1 MILQILLS
9 IINILLNPFSF
20 LVFILLSSK
29 KKAYFFTK
37 EETNVTKLKV
47 KPYLLFSVGYLTI
60 ILSITYL
67 CNFFVDFNFWEV
79 FVPKNIFI
87 SIITWFVTAFTLRAY
102 LKGMEG
108 NIMGF
113 IFFPML
119 ALSIITLFI
128 LSFFDILSSYQFL
141 TIHFPVLEINFWI
154 RLLLHCFMPFYVLI
168 YLNSNQEIQDQ
179 NKELPNK
186 FPGAILSI
194 LILQFLFFGLNWLF
208 IYLFGSS
215 INLSQ
220 FLGEGQT
227 IVYYLPMISGFLYVV
242 LFFISKMK
250 SSKTTSQVSSEIPS
264 ENKKQ
269 NILETLFYYSMLLI
283 FGSIIL
289 EIINYINLMI
299 PFFE

>member
-9 IINILLNPFSF
+9 IVNILLNPFSF
-20 LVFILLSSK
+20 LLFILFSFRYES
-29 KKAYFFTK
+29 YFFTK
-37 EETNVTKLKV
+37 EETNVSKLKLA
-47 KPYLLFSVGYLTI
+47 PYIFFTGIYLSI

-67 CNFFVDFNFWEV
+67 FSLFIDFNIWKF
-79 FVPKNIFI
+79 FAPKHLFI
-87 SIITWFVTAFTLRAY
+87 SVITWLITTSTLRTY

-119 ALSIITLFI
+119 GISMFTLFVF
-128 LSFFDILSSYQFL
+128 SFFDILSSYQFL

-154 RLLLHCFMPFYVLI
+154 RLLLHFFMPFYVLI
-168 YLNSNQEIQDQ
+168 YLNSNQEIQDE

-186 FPGAILSI
+186 FPAAILSI
-194 LILQFLFFGLNWLF
+194 LILQFFFFGLNWLF

-242 LFFISKMK
+242 LFFTSKMK
-250 SSKTTSQVSSEIPS
+250 SSKTASETAS

-269 NILETLFYYSMLLI
+269 NILETLSYYSMLLI

-289 EIINYINLMI
+289 EMINYLILI
-299 PFFE
+299 RPFFN

>member
-29 KKAYFFTK
+29 KEAYFFTK

-154 RLLLHCFMPFYVLI
+154 RLLLHSFMPFYVLI
-168 YLNSNQEIQDQ
+168 YINSNNETEKQD
-179 NKELPNK
+179 
-186 FPGAILSI
+186 FPTSILSI
-194 LILQFLFFGLNWLF
+194 LILQILFFAVNWIF
-208 IYLFGSS
+208 VYIFGSS

-227 IVYYLPMISGFLYVV
+227 IIYYLPILGGFVSYI
-242 LFFISKMK
+242 LFFISK
-250 SSKTTSQVSSEIPS
+250 VIPV
-264 ENKKQ
+264 KKRK
-269 NILETLFYYSMLLI
+269 NNYLETISLYSVFI
-283 FGSIIL
+283 TFGLIIL
-289 EIINYINLMI
+289 EVINYINLMI
-299 PFFE
+299 PFFQ

>member
-20 LVFILLSSK
+20 LLFIILSSK
-29 KKAYFFTK
+29 KEAYFFTK

-60 ILSITYL
+60 ILGITYL
-67 CNFFVDFNFWEV
+67 CNFFVDFNFWEI

-87 SIITWFVTAFTLRAY
+87 SVITWFVTGFTLRAY

-119 ALSIITLFI
+119 ALSIITLFT
-128 LSFFDILSSYQFL
+128 LSFSDLLSSHKFL
-141 TIHFPVLEINFWI
+141 SFSFPVLEINFWI
-154 RLLLHCFMPFYVLI
+154 RLLLHSFMPFYVLI
-168 YLNSNQEIQDQ
+168 YINSNNETEKQD
-179 NKELPNK
+179 
-186 FPGAILSI
+186 FPTSILSI
-194 LILQFLFFGLNWLF
+194 LILQILFFAVNWIF
-208 IYLFGSS
+208 VYIFGSS

-227 IVYYLPMISGFLYVV
+227 IIYYLPILGGFVSCV
-242 LFFISKMK
+242 LFFISK
-250 SSKTTSQVSSEIPS
+250 VIPV
-264 ENKKQ
+264 KKRK
-269 NILETLFYYSMLLI
+269 NNYLETISLYSVFI
-283 FGSIIL
+283 TFGLIIL
-289 EIINYINLMI
+289 EVINYINLII

>member
-20 LVFILLSSK
+20 LLFILLSSK
-29 KKAYFFTK
+29 KEAYFFTK

-67 CNFFVDFNFWEV
+67 CNFFVDFNFWKV

-87 SIITWFVTAFTLRAY
+87 SVITWFVTGFTLRTY

-128 LSFFDILSSYQFL
+128 LSFSDILSSHKFL
-141 TIHFPVLEINFWI
+141 SFSFPVLEINFWI
-154 RLLLHCFMPFYVLI
+154 RLLLHSFMPFYILI
-168 YLNSNQEIQDQ
+168 YINSNNETEKQD
-179 NKELPNK
+179 
-186 FPGAILSI
+186 FPTSVLSI
-194 LILQFLFFGLNWLF
+194 LILQILFFAVNWIF
-208 IYLFGSS
+208 VYIFGSS

-227 IVYYLPMISGFLYVV
+227 IIYYLPILGGFVSYI
-242 LFFISKMK
+242 LFFISK
-250 SSKTTSQVSSEIPS
+250 VIPV
-264 ENKKQ
+264 KKRK
-269 NILETLFYYSMLLI
+269 NNYLETISLYSVFI
-283 FGSIIL
+283 TFGLIIL
-289 EIINYINLMI
+289 EVINYINLMI
-299 PFFE
+299 PFFQ